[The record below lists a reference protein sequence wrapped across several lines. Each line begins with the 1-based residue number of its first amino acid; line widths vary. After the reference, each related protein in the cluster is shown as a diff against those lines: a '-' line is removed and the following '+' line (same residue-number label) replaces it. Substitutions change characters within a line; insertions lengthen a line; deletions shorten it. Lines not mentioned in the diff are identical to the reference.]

1 TPARCRAFSV
11 RWSPSIL
18 SRDTFPVRTA
28 CPSPK
33 TSIRAVA
40 SCTPSNSA
48 HVSADCSTGIRAK
61 RWWPI
66 AAPASRPV
74 ITSSRYASRAT
85 PWHRCIPAHGA
96 NGSPTRHAR
105 SPERNTCS
113 APRSEYGRTVT
124 ICPYGFQ
131 RQSTIFPCES
141 SSSYEKTHSFVCD
154 ESEKVARVR
163 PALFLRS
170 TTMKTTWLKTAIAI
184 AAGALSTQALAAG
197 FALNEQSISG
207 MGTSFAG
214 RSSSADD
221 ATTLFGTPA
230 GMSRLKREEVSFG
243 VAAIHAK
250 TDIKNTSGF
259 PGNGSNDGD
268 MVPFT
273 AVPMGYYVKP
283 LDDKWAIGVGVYVPF
298 GLITDYEGG
307 FEGRYHGDYSEVRV
321 ITVQPTVSYRFNE
334 KLSIGFGPTINRIDG
349 QLESAVP
356 PATLGATADSRV
368 KIKG

>member
-1 TPARCRAFSV
+1 LWGGVVPGITGRHPLPQPQALLARFREWGLNDGDEVVLYDDGPGAFAARAWWLLAWLGKRDGVYLLDGGLQAWREAGLPLDDATPSCTPGNFTGEADDTLIIQAAPLADRLGSDRLTLLDAPARGPAFEGRWRPSSLARA
-11 RWSPSIL
+11 
-18 SRDTFPVRTA
+18 TCPVRTA

-48 HVSADCSTGIRAK
+48 HVSADCSTGNRAK

-85 PWHRCIPAHGA
+85 LWHRCIPAPGA

-154 ESEKVARVR
+154 ES
-163 PALFLRS
+163 
-170 TTMKTTWLKTAIAI
+170 
-184 AAGALSTQALAAG
+184 
-197 FALNEQSISG
+197 
-207 MGTSFAG
+207 
-214 RSSSADD
+214 
-221 ATTLFGTPA
+221 
-230 GMSRLKREEVSFG
+230 
-243 VAAIHAK
+243 
-250 TDIKNTSGF
+250 
-259 PGNGSNDGD
+259 
-268 MVPFT
+268 
-273 AVPMGYYVKP
+273 
-283 LDDKWAIGVGVYVPF
+283 
-298 GLITDYEGG
+298 
-307 FEGRYHGDYSEVRV
+307 
-321 ITVQPTVSYRFNE
+321 
-334 KLSIGFGPTINRIDG
+334 
-349 QLESAVP
+349 
-356 PATLGATADSRV
+356 
-368 KIKG
+368 

>member
-1 TPARCRAFSV
+1 
-11 RWSPSIL
+11 
-18 SRDTFPVRTA
+18 
-28 CPSPK
+28 
-33 TSIRAVA
+33 
-40 SCTPSNSA
+40 
-48 HVSADCSTGIRAK
+48 
-61 RWWPI
+61 
-66 AAPASRPV
+66 
-74 ITSSRYASRAT
+74 
-85 PWHRCIPAHGA
+85 
-96 NGSPTRHAR
+96 
-105 SPERNTCS
+105 
-113 APRSEYGRTVT
+113 YGRTVT

-141 SSSYEKTHSFVCD
+141 SLSYEKTHSFVCD
-154 ESEKVARVR
+154 ESEKVARDR

-221 ATTLFGTPA
+221 ATTLFGNPA

-243 VAAIHAK
+243 VAAIHAN
-250 TDIKNTSGF
+250 TDIKNASGA
-259 PGNGSNDGD
+259 PGSNDGD

-283 LDDKWAIGVGVYVPF
+283 IDDKWAVGVGVYVPF

-307 FEGRYHGDYSEVRV
+307 FSGRYHGDYSEVRV
-321 ITVQPTVSYRFNE
+321 ITGQPTASYRFNE

-356 PATLGATADSRV
+356 TGPFPDSRV
-368 KIKG
+368 KIKGDDTALGFNVGMLYEITPQTRAGLTYHSKVDYKLEGDTSFSGAAFGPLAG